1 MAETM
6 KAAVLHAV
14 HDMRVE
20 QVPMP
25 RLSPE
30 RDVLVRVRSVGIC
43 GSDVHF
49 FERGAIGKIEL
60 RTPTIMG
67 HEAAGEVV
75 EVLDEA
81 CGLRPG
87 DRVAIEPGY
96 TCRRCE
102 ACRSGH
108 YNMCRD
114 VVFLAAPPVHGAFA
128 EYLAWPS
135 DFLFPLPDGLSLDEG
150 AMIEPLAVG
159 MWAARHSGV
168 TAGDTVA
175 VLGAGPI
182 GLTTMQAAIA
192 HGAVRAIVSDLV
204 PMRLQVAAR
213 LGATEVIDAAQA
225 DAEAVIMELT
235 GGRGVD
241 VAFEC
246 AGAMPTLQ
254 MALRVVR
261 NGGVAQLVGMPAEQ
275 HPQIPI
281 YEIINRELD
290 LRGLFRYAG
299 CYPPSIA
306 LVEAGRIDVKSLVT
320 HEFGLDE
327 TPEAMRFVDAHK
339 DEVIKAVVRP

>member
-20 QVPMP
+20 RVPMP
-25 RLSPE
+25 QISLE

-49 FERGAIGKIEL
+49 FERGVIGKIVL

-96 TCRRCE
+96 TCRRCA
-102 ACRSGH
+102 ACRSGR

-135 DFLFPLPDGLSLDEG
+135 DFLFRLPDSLSLDEG
-150 AMIEPLAVG
+150 AMIEPLSVG
-159 MWAARHSGV
+159 MWAARRSGV

-192 HGAVRAIVSDLV
+192 HGAVRAIVTDLV
-204 PMRLQVAAR
+204 PMRLEMASK
-213 LGATEVIDAAQA
+213 LGATEVIDASE
-225 DAEAVIMELT
+225 DDTEAAIMKLT

-246 AGAMPTLQ
+246 AGAVSTLQ
-254 MALRVVR
+254 MALRVAR
-261 NGGVAQLVGMPAEQ
+261 NGGVAQIVGMPAEQ
-275 HPQIPI
+275 HPQIPL
-281 YEIINRELD
+281 YEMINRELD

-320 HEFGLDE
+320 HEFDLDE
-327 TPEAMRFVDAHK
+327 TPEAMRFVNAHK